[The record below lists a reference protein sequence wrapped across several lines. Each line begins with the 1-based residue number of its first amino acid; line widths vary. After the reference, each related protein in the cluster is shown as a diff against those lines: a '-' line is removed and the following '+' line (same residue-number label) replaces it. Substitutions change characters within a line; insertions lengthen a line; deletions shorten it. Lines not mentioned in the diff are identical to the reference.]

1 MDNFLIANIAL
12 DIFCLILSLIPII
25 YLGNDHRWHQK
36 LNRYFLGVSV
46 SNGLMIIGDL
56 GDWCFRDITT
66 PLMMTAAILL
76 VVLYYVSSAFVLYF
90 FARYIDEYLKLTH
103 PVRTIFLRSIT
114 LLCGVQIFFALISP
128 LTGAIFTI
136 TAAGYQRGSLFLISQ
151 LVPLFCYLSF
161 TWLVVLNR
169 KKLIRREVIFFLLYI
184 FIPLGAGASQM
195 FLRGIAVVNVGVTL
209 ALLFI
214 FVNIQSERDL
224 LIRQQEKELAESR
237 VEIMLSQIQP
247 HFLYNTLTTICQ
259 LCDVDPHQAK
269 AAIRDFSLF
278 LRGNMDS
285 LESKAPIPF
294 EQWFMK
300 LQRGIFRFPRSRCS
314 RLWKTPCAMAY

>member
-1 MDNFLIANIAL
+1 M
-12 DIFCLILSLIPII
+12 
-25 YLGNDHRWHQK
+25 R
-36 LNRYFLGVSV
+36 
-46 SNGLMIIGDL
+46 
-56 GDWCFRDITT
+56 
-66 PLMMTAAILL
+66 
-76 VVLYYVSSAFVLYF
+76 
-90 FARYIDEYLKLTH
+90 
-103 PVRTIFLRSIT
+103 RTDFLRADQSADRSDFYHYRRRLSAGFAVFDIPAGSAV
-114 LLCGVQIFFALISP
+114 LLFVVYL
-128 LTGAIFTI
+128 
-136 TAAGYQRGSLFLISQ
+136 AGRTES
-151 LVPLFCYLSF
+151 
-161 TWLVVLNR
+161 

-294 EQWFMK
+294 ESGASPCGK
-300 LQRGIFRFPRSRCS
+300 LSVTGTSALSEP
-314 RLWKTPCAMAY
+314 A